1 MPSLSSMLLTDGFR
15 AIASVHG
22 ETLTRVDNEESFAA
36 VLLVESVV
44 EVNELLGSDA
54 RERVVAHVARA
65 ECPTIDGPIT
75 VTDDA
80 GNVWRLDERKDNPAD
95 QTVDFVCTR
104 IVAGKDT

>member
-1 MPSLSSMLLTDGFR
+1 MLLTDGFT

-22 ETLTRVDNEESFAA
+22 ETLTIVSSGETFAA

-65 ECPTIDGPIT
+65 SCPSVDGPIT
-75 VTDDA
+75 VTDEA
-80 GNVWRLDERKDNPAD
+80 GNVCRLDGRKDNPAD
-95 QTVDFVCTR
+95 QTVDFECTR
-104 IVAGKDT
+104 IVSGKDS